1 MPAASSL
8 VAHGGVAG
16 AFVEATLVLGILFVF
31 GAVWIRER
39 RARRAGDD
47 EDAAPVDRR
56 LLGDESEEDGRA

>member
-1 MPAASSL
+1 M
-8 VAHGGVAG
+8 
-16 AFVEATLVLGILFVF
+16 EATLVLGILFVF